1 VNNASVPVQ
10 LAGLTKQFGSV
21 TAVAPLDLEINAGEF
36 VVLVGPSGC
45 GKTTILRMIAGLEE
59 PTGGTVAIGNRD
71 VTDVEPA
78 DRDIAMVFQ
87 NYALYPHMT
96 VAANLAFGL
105 RMRRMPA
112 DEIARRVDRAS
123 QVLGLEALL
132 DRRPAQLSGGQR
144 QRVALGRAIV
154 RDPRVFLF
162 DEPLSNLDARLRA
175 EMRHELTDLHRR
187 LGATMIFVTHDQVE
201 AMTLGDR
208 IAVLKDGVLQQY
220 DTPLEV
226 YRRPANLF
234 VATFVGTPEINT
246 VGGPADRRT
255 GGPKTGGEFRCG
267 AFRLLLERE
276 VPPGQ
281 VVVAVRPEDLGLVG
295 ADSGACD
302 VAVQVERLEP
312 LGNELLVHV
321 TAQPDLRW
329 VVRARADWPGQ
340 PGDRVGL
347 HIDPARVHLFD
358 AVTGVRVE

>member
-1 VNNASVPVQ
+1 
-10 LAGLTKQFGSV
+10 
-21 TAVAPLDLEINAGEF
+21 
-36 VVLVGPSGC
+36 
-45 GKTTILRMIAGLEE
+45 
-59 PTGGTVAIGNRD
+59 
-71 VTDVEPA
+71 
-78 DRDIAMVFQ
+78 
-87 NYALYPHMT
+87 
-96 VAANLAFGL
+96 
-105 RMRRMPA
+105 
-112 DEIARRVDRAS
+112 
-123 QVLGLEALL
+123 LGLEALL

-154 RDPRVFLF
+154 RDPCVFLF

-175 EMRHELTDLHRR
+175 EMRHELKDLHRR

-208 IAVLKDGVLQQY
+208 IAVLRDGVLQQY

-234 VATFVGTPEINT
+234 VAMFVGTPEINT
-246 VGGPADRRT
+246 VGGPADRRTEQPADRRT

-329 VVRARADWPGQ
+329 VVRARADWQGQ

-358 AVTGVRVE
+358 AVTGARVE